1 MQFNIKK
8 GLLLVSFTLAVS
20 LSQAQNKQAAIDT
33 LINRSHRLGLF
44 NGNVLVIDHGKELCR
59 RAIGYT
65 DALGQTYLTDQ
76 YRFHIG
82 SIAKEFNAVSIMML
96 QEQGK
101 LSIDDPITKYL
112 DGLPGWADKITIR
125 NLLQYSSGLPDLKWK
140 TITGDVVAMDSL
152 KHAIKPDFEPGT
164 QYAYNNSNTFLQRQI
179 VARVSGRSFADFVT
193 QNILRPLKMSASL
206 VDPDEP
212 APLMAKSYTNS
223 LVQSPLVSAI
233 SGWTAVTLDDFYKWE
248 QSLEQF
254 KLISPASTKI
264 LLTPFAPGKQCGL
277 GGGEIDGN
285 KLVKHTHDGTAM
297 QYQALLAADVRQG
310 RIVIL
315 LTNNRQ
321 NSLYDINSA
330 IQNILGDKP
339 YVQPKKQLITALQ
352 DKLDMAS
359 GAELIK
365 AYQVLQAK
373 SPDDYNFNESAL
385 NVVGYTLLSKKRYD
399 SAIAVFEYNTTLF
412 PNSSNAF
419 DSLAEAYFDQGDKAK
434 SLRNY
439 ERALE
444 LDPSNA
450 GAKEKTISLRQHK

>member
-1 MQFNIKK
+1 MQFSVNKA
-8 GLLLVSFTLAVS
+8 LLLVSFIFTVN
-20 LSQAQNKQAAIDT
+20 LSNAQTRQAKLDT
-33 LINRSHRLGLF
+33 LLNRSHRLGLF
-44 NGNVLVIDHGKELCR
+44 NGNVLVIDHGKELYR
-59 RAIGYT
+59 KAIGAA
-65 DALGQTYLTDQ
+65 DASGKTNLTDR

-112 DGLPGWADKITIR
+112 DGMPGWMNKITIR
-125 NLLQYSSGLPDLKWK
+125 NVLQYSSGVPDLKWK
-140 TITGDVVAMDSL
+140 AITSDAVGIDSI
-152 KHAIKPDFEPGT
+152 KQKIKPDFEPGT
-164 QYAYNNSNTFLQRQI
+164 QYAYNNSNTLLQRQI
-179 VARVSGRSFADFVT
+179 VACVSGRSFAGFVI

-206 VDPDEP
+206 VDPDDA
-212 APLMAKSYTNS
+212 APLMAKSYTNA
-223 LVQSPLVSAI
+223 LVQVPLVSAI

-277 GGGEIDGN
+277 GGGAMDGDQ
-285 KLVKHTHDGTAM
+285 LGKHTHDGTAM
-297 QYQALLAADVRQG
+297 QYQALLTADVKQG
-310 RIVIL
+310 RTVIL

-330 IQNILGDKP
+330 IQNILSDQP

-352 DKLDMAS
+352 DKLDTAS
-359 GAELIK
+359 GADLIK
-365 AYQVLQAK
+365 AYQELK
-373 SPDDYNFNESAL
+373 TKYPNDYYFNEPGL

-412 PNSSNAF
+412 PNSGNAF
-419 DSLAEAYFDQGDKAK
+419 DSLAEAYFNQGNKAK
-434 SLRNY
+434 SLLNY
-439 ERALE
+439 KRALE

-450 GAKEKTISLRQHK
+450 GAKEKIKDLQ